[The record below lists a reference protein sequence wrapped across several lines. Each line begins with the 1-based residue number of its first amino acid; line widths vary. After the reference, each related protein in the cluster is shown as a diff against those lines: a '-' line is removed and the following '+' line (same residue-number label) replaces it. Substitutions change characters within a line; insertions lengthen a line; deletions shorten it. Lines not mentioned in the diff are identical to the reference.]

1 MKSKLKKWSLNVI
14 IFFIILLMLEIIL
27 RFANVTGRNQEEVLH
42 PIVQNEL
49 TYKDYIPNSTFI
61 RKPGRNDEFGEV
73 INHINSIGIRGPE
86 LEKKKGFRV
95 LNIGDSYVQAEELEF
110 DKTFG
115 EILNNEFKD
124 SIEFISHGIS
134 SWAPTPMF
142 SWILHK
148 GLDLQPDEINLFL
161 CINDFYRENISNSS
175 DANYRKSAIYENG
188 IPIKYNVKTKST
200 NNMFIKIIAGIE
212 LVRLPVLVYRKV
224 KAAYKT
230 ANSKDVISDDKST
243 VNINLK
249 DFLELK
255 LLEKNDSLWTED
267 FKNEIDNTIDVV
279 VKMNEFLSNKNIV
292 LNVYMIPLGFCW
304 ENETVGGKASYGL
317 QEKEIITQT
326 GFENYLYDVLNNKFK
341 IKTYLLHKE
350 INTYKSKNP
359 SEKLYFNFDGHW
371 NNNGHR
377 AIARIMSNNIKKN
390 K

>member
-1 MKSKLKKWSLNVI
+1 MI

-161 CINDFYRENISNSS
+161 CINDFYRENIS
-175 DANYRKSAIYENG
+175 
-188 IPIKYNVKTKST
+188 
-200 NNMFIKIIAGIE
+200 
-212 LVRLPVLVYRKV
+212 
-224 KAAYKT
+224 
-230 ANSKDVISDDKST
+230 
-243 VNINLK
+243 
-249 DFLELK
+249 
-255 LLEKNDSLWTED
+255 
-267 FKNEIDNTIDVV
+267 
-279 VKMNEFLSNKNIV
+279 
-292 LNVYMIPLGFCW
+292 
-304 ENETVGGKASYGL
+304 
-317 QEKEIITQT
+317 
-326 GFENYLYDVLNNKFK
+326 
-341 IKTYLLHKE
+341 
-350 INTYKSKNP
+350 
-359 SEKLYFNFDGHW
+359 
-371 NNNGHR
+371 
-377 AIARIMSNNIKKN
+377 
-390 K
+390 